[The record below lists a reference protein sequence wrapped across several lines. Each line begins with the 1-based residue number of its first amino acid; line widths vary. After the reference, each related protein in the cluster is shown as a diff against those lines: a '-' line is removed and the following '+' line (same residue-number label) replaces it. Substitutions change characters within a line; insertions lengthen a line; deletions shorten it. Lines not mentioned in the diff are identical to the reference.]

1 MHKTLHSSKRYCEC
15 SSHQQENRKN
25 EENMATR
32 KVVKLKNKSSRAA
45 RLLLSQSFWWEHEE
59 HSVQI
64 LAAASQFDKN
74 WSSARQCQEAT
85 IEAWTKSDSRR
96 RLHSYV
102 PQYRLYRKGATSARA
117 RGDVRGEGV
126 RQQTV
131 RGSAEVDRNL
141 QGARWTLRP
150 ARFP

>member
-1 MHKTLHSSKRYCEC
+1 M
-15 SSHQQENRKN
+15 
-25 EENMATR
+25 
-32 KVVKLKNKSSRAA
+32 
-45 RLLLSQSFWWEHEE
+45 
-59 HSVQI
+59 QI

-131 RGSAEVDRNL
+131 RGSAGVDRNL
-141 QGARWTLRP
+141 QGARWTLLP

>member
-64 LAAASQFDKN
+64 LAAASKFDKN

-102 PQYRLYRKGATSARA
+102 PQYRLYRKGATCARA
-117 RGDVRGEGV
+117 RGDVSGEGV

-150 ARFP
+150 ARCP